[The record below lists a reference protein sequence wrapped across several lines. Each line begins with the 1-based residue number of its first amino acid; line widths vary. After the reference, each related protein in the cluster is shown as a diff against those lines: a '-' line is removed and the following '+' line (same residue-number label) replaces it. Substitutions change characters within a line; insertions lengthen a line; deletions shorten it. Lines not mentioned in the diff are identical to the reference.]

1 MLDRELVLVEVPEL
15 ERGLGSLLVPEVLVG
30 VLVAVL
36 VEEPELA
43 LTGTCRGL
51 LT

>member
-1 MLDRELVLVEVPEL
+1 MQGRELGLVEVPEL
-15 ERGLGSLLVPEVLVG
+15 EQGLGSLLVPEVPVG

-36 VEEPELA
+36 VEELELA
-43 LTGTCRGL
+43 LKGTCRGL

>member
-1 MLDRELVLVEVPEL
+1 VLDRELVLVEVQEL
-15 ERGLGSLLVPEVLVG
+15 ERGLGSLRVPEVLVG
-30 VLVAVL
+30 ILVAVL
-36 VEEPELA
+36 VDELELA